1 MLKKISIGF
10 VIFTFVLSSVLL
22 SMRDKISTVVEVY
35 SPTEMSLVD
44 GSFVI
49 KDFESFDSYFS
60 IQNEKYAESLGITK
74 EEAFILGNLA
84 KYWAINLMNGREVF
98 VANEDLIYDKRSY
111 KTKFFYSGFCLQ
123 NGEPCSEMNFQKQLK
138 KVRNTKYKIVDLDT
152 EIAYGFDN
160 KNIYNLKNYVL
171 VPSSNVSKNFSQ
183 ATQKTHLKP
192 QSQKLEYGKVGIFF
206 ADSSVKTKPDREC
219 SSDICKEI
227 LSNINS
233 ATKSIDIAIYGY
245 SRVPEIE
252 SALRSAL
259 SRGVKIRLVYDIDS
273 EGKNI
278 YPDTSAI
285 ASIIPENNTDAKS
298 IYSKNIM
305 HNKFY
310 VFDNRITITGSA
322 NLSHTDMS
330 GFNSNSIVVIDSEE
344 VASIYKQEFE
354 QMYNGKFHR
363 EKQIFRKNEVNL
375 SGISMK
381 IFFSPQ
387 DKTVTNALLPLINN
401 AKKYIYIPIFVLTE
415 KQIAESLIKAKNR
428 GVDVKI
434 IIDAL
439 SASNKHSKHE
449 TLRANGVLVK
459 TETYAGKM
467 HSKSMII
474 DDEYVVV
481 GSMNFSNSGNNYND
495 ENLVL
500 IKDKNIAKFYKE
512 FFLSQ
517 WDKIDNKWLKL
528 NAKAEGK
535 DSLGSC
541 FDGIDNDYDGLVDFQ
556 DSACK

>member
-10 VIFTFVLSSVLL
+10 VILAFIVSSVLL

-60 IQNEKYAESLGITK
+60 IQNEKYAESLGITN

-123 NGEPCSEMNFQKQLK
+123 NGEPCSERNFQKQLK

-171 VPSSNVSKNFSQ
+171 VPTSNVSKNFSQ
-183 ATQKTHLKP
+183 ATQKTHLKS

-206 ADSSVKTKPDREC
+206 ADSSTKTKPDREC

-245 SRVPEIE
+245 SRVPKIE

-278 YPDTSAI
+278 YPDTSVI
-285 ASIIPENNTDAKS
+285 ANIISENNTDAKS

-363 EKQIFRKNEVNL
+363 EKQFFRKNEVKL

-401 AKKYIYIPIFVLTE
+401 AKSYIYIPIFVLTE

-439 SASNKHSKHE
+439 SASNRHSKHE

-459 TETYAGKM
+459 TEAYAGKM

-512 FFLSQ
+512 FFLFQ
-517 WDKIDNKWLKL
+517 WSKIDNKWLKL

>member
-10 VIFTFVLSSVLL
+10 VILAFIVSSAFL

-123 NGEPCSEMNFQKQLK
+123 NGEPCSEKNFQKQLK

-183 ATQKTHLKP
+183 ATQKTHLKS
-192 QSQKLEYGKVGIFF
+192 QSQKLKYGKVGIFF

-245 SRVPEIE
+245 SRVPKIE
-252 SALRSAL
+252 SALKSAL

-285 ASIIPENNTDAKS
+285 ASIITENNTDAKS

-310 VFDNRITITGSA
+310 IFDNRITITGSA

-363 EKQIFRKNEVNL
+363 EKQIFRKNEVKL

-401 AKKYIYIPIFVLTE
+401 AKSYIYIPIFVLTE

-517 WDKIDNKWLKL
+517 WSKIDNKWLKF

-541 FDGIDNDYDGLVDFQ
+541 FDGIDNDYDGLIDFQ

>member
-60 IQNEKYAESLGITK
+60 IQNEKYAESLGITN

-84 KYWAINLMNGREVF
+84 KYWAINLMSGREVF

-111 KTKFFYSGFCLQ
+111 KAKFFYSGFCLQ
-123 NGEPCSEMNFQKQLK
+123 NGEPCSERNFQKQLK

-171 VPSSNVSKNFSQ
+171 VPTSNVSKNFSQ
-183 ATQKTHLKP
+183 ATQKTHLKS

-206 ADSSVKTKPDREC
+206 ADSSIKTKPDREC

-252 SALRSAL
+252 SALKSAL

-278 YPDTSAI
+278 YPDTSVI
-285 ASIIPENNTDAKS
+285 ANIISENNTDAKS

-363 EKQIFRKNEVNL
+363 EKQFFRKNEVKL

-401 AKKYIYIPIFVLTE
+401 AKSYIYIPIFVLTE

-439 SASNKHSKHE
+439 SASNRHSKHE

-517 WDKIDNKWLKL
+517 WSKIDNKWLKF

-541 FDGIDNDYDGLVDFQ
+541 FDGIDNDYDGLIDFN

>member
-10 VIFTFVLSSVLL
+10 VILAFIVLSVLL

-84 KYWAINLMNGREVF
+84 KYWAINLMSGREVF

-123 NGEPCSEMNFQKQLK
+123 NEEPCSEKNFQKQLK

-171 VPSSNVSKNFSQ
+171 VPTSNVSKNFSQ
-183 ATQKTHLKP
+183 ATQKTHLKS

-206 ADSSVKTKPDREC
+206 ADSSTKTKPDREC

-252 SALRSAL
+252 SALSLAL

-273 EGKNI
+273 DGKNI
-278 YPDTSAI
+278 YPDTSVI
-285 ASIIPENNTDAKS
+285 ASIITENNTDAKS

-363 EKQIFRKNEVNL
+363 EKQFFRKNEVNL

-401 AKKYIYIPIFVLTE
+401 AKSYIYIPIFVLTE

-439 SASNKHSKHE
+439 SASNRHSKHE

-517 WDKIDNKWLKL
+517 WSKIDNKWLKF

-541 FDGIDNDYDGLVDFQ
+541 FDGIDNDYDGLVDFN

>member
-22 SMRDKISTVVEVY
+22 SMRDKTSTVVEVY

-123 NGEPCSEMNFQKQLK
+123 NGEPCSEKNFQKQLK

-252 SALRSAL
+252 SALKSAL

-344 VASIYKQEFE
+344 IASIYKQEFE

-401 AKKYIYIPIFVLTE
+401 AKRYIYIPIFVLTE

-474 DDEYVVV
+474 DDEYIVV